1 MKDKKEVGKKGGR
14 KRRESLLRLIRV
26 IIGGQS
32 MQRQLEGVDMMR
44 RVVDGEEGGDGRV
57 RGRRVVGTTPRPSP
71 HRGSHSI
78 TQGDAGSNSLSADL
92 KITRASQPNVPWTRD
107 QPPQQE

>member
-1 MKDKKEVGKKGGR
+1 MKYKKEVGNKGGR
-14 KRRESLLRLIRV
+14 KRRESLLGLIRV

-32 MQRQLEGVDMMR
+32 MQRQLEGVDMTR

-78 TQGDAGSNSLSADL
+78 N
-92 KITRASQPNVPWTRD
+92 
-107 QPPQQE
+107 

>member
-1 MKDKKEVGKKGGR
+1 MKYKKEVGNKGGR
-14 KRRESLLRLIRV
+14 KRRESLLGLIRV

-32 MQRQLEGVDMMR
+32 MQRQLEGVDMTR

-57 RGRRVVGTTPRPSP
+57 RGRRVVGTTPRPSR

-78 TQGDAGSNSLSADL
+78 NQGDAG
-92 KITRASQPNVPWTRD
+92 
-107 QPPQQE
+107 